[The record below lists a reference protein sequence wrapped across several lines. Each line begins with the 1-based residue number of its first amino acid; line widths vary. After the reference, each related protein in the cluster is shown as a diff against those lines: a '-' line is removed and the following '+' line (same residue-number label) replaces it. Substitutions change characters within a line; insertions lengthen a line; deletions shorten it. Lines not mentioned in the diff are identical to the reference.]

1 MKNIKMKIYN
11 NNLRKSSKTIL
22 LKKNLDSI
30 GIMKYLPSFSKEW
43 NNTIYSYNKNTLKN
57 IPVNDLNINKII
69 KGYFNLY
76 FKNNEYTGSK
86 FILLKRRRNLLRRI
100 YVSNAEI
107 KHTNN
112 KAIIT
117 LYTVNREKNVLKK
130 KYLKINKKISK
141 RLIAKRYF
149 GLYKENIY
157 KIYNILNKYKN
168 KYIFM
173 GASSDIV
180 RKKNFVKYK
189 LQYLNQFIKLKNLY
203 LKKVW
208 GIIVNEYTIRYLK
221 FLKKY
226 DLLYSLNQYKF
237 NKLVFLPILSNILT
251 KILGKKIEYN
261 IINLKSIAYN
271 TDLFTNAL
279 AFKLK
284 KRRIN
289 YIKNMFSILN
299 RAYLPSTNTIKERS
313 ILKGK
318 DKLDLYQ
325 DQYKDLKIISNMG
338 ASSNNNLSSLLYEA
352 AENSINKIEAGQVE
366 SAGVASTQVT
376 GRNTSFDNIHNLIY
390 KKVGYKNMAGIRLE
404 VKGRLTKRYRADRSI
419 YSLKWKGGLKNID
432 SSFRGLSSVLF
443 RGNSKS
449 NVSYS
454 IAQSKRRIGAFAVKG
469 WIGGK

>member
-1 MKNIKMKIYN
+1 
-11 NNLRKSSKTIL
+11 
-22 LKKNLDSI
+22 
-30 GIMKYLPSFSKEW
+30 
-43 NNTIYSYNKNTLKN
+43 
-57 IPVNDLNINKII
+57 
-69 KGYFNLY
+69 
-76 FKNNEYTGSK
+76 
-86 FILLKRRRNLLRRI
+86 
-100 YVSNAEI
+100 
-107 KHTNN
+107 
-112 KAIIT
+112 
-117 LYTVNREKNVLKK
+117 
-130 KYLKINKKISK
+130 
-141 RLIAKRYF
+141 
-149 GLYKENIY
+149 
-157 KIYNILNKYKN
+157 
-168 KYIFM
+168 
-173 GASSDIV
+173 
-180 RKKNFVKYK
+180 
-189 LQYLNQFIKLKNLY
+189 
-203 LKKVW
+203 
-208 GIIVNEYTIRYLK
+208 
-221 FLKKY
+221 
-226 DLLYSLNQYKF
+226 
-237 NKLVFLPILSNILT
+237 
-251 KILGKKIEYN
+251 
-261 IINLKSIAYN
+261 
-271 TDLFTNAL
+271 
-279 AFKLK
+279 
-284 KRRIN
+284 
-289 YIKNMFSILN
+289 MFSILN